1 MASVN
6 LDDIKKIVATQL
18 GTSKVNDTDRIV
30 EDLGAE
36 SSDIANIIAAVEDK
50 YKVSVSEDR
59 IKSISTV
66 RDVFMAIQ
74 QA

>member
-18 GTSKVNDTDRIV
+18 GTSQVIDTDRIV

-50 YKVSVSEDR
+50 YKVSVSEDK

-66 RDVFMAIQ
+66 RDVFMAVQ